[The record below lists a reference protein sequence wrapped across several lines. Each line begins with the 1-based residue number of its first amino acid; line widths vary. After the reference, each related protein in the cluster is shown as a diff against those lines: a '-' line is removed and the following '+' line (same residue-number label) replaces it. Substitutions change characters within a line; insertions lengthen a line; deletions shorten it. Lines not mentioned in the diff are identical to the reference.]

1 MFLVLVSIFSM
12 KTDQDERQMAKEES
26 EVERNELT
34 CKWTASWTFKNMI
47 LSGSIL
53 RSIKSPSSGFAH
65 RCYNFCSHVAILM

>member
-47 LSGSIL
+47 CQDQFSDQLSHHLQGL
-53 RSIKSPSSGFAH
+53 H
-65 RCYNFCSHVAILM
+65 RGVTIFVAM